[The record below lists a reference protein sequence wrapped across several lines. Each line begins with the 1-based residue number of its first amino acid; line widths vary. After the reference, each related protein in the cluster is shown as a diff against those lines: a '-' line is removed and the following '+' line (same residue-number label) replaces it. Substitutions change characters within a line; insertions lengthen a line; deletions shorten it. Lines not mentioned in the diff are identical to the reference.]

1 MCIEGAT
8 MRALSQQVSR
18 IEQVIE
24 GGEKLK
30 KLTTPYQ

>member
-1 MCIEGAT
+1 

-24 GGEKLK
+24 GDKGGRKVS
-30 KLTTPYQ
+30 PYS